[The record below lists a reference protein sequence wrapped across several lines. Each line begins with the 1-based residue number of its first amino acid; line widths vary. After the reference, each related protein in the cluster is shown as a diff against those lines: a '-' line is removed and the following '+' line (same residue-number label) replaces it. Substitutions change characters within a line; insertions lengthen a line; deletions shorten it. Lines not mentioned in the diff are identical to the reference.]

1 MCVHVF
7 MEPEVNVGN
16 LPQCVV
22 FVYDAYVWVLG
33 SRHPCMCAQKPK
45 AVIGCSPL
53 SLSTLFPWE
62 SWHGKLLL
70 SRLATQWASLIW
82 AHTHTQLRLAAR
94 DLTQVLTA
102 ARQIFWAHWAISPVQ
117 LPYFFEA
124 GCPFS
129 LNLELTPPSRLVSKP
144 QRCYRLCPSS
154 SVLDCRRVCCCTKVL
169 CGSWGSKSS
178 CHACAVTLHQL
189 SHLSSLIDSDQSQK
203 KYLVKTTQNF
213 GTDSKPNFR
222 IL

>member
-1 MCVHVF
+1 MMHLCECGGAGTHACVHKSQRQSLGVLLCHYPPYSLERAD
-7 MEPEVNVGN
+7 MESSFCLGWLHSE
-16 LPQCVV
+16 LP
-22 FVYDAYVWVLG
+22 WSELT
-33 SRHPCMCAQKPK
+33 R
-45 AVIGCSPL
+45 
-53 SLSTLFPWE
+53 
-62 SWHGKLLL
+62 
-70 SRLATQWASLIW
+70 
-82 AHTHTQLRLAAR
+82 THTQLRLAAR

-124 GCPFS
+124 GCSFS